1 MIREGTIKLVD
12 GNDLTA
18 QETTEIMNEVMSG
31 DEYRNGLLFD
41 SPTS

>member
-18 QETTEIMNEVMSG
+18 QETTDIMNEVMSG
-31 DEYRNGLLFD
+31 
-41 SPTS
+41 